1 MNIPAES
8 TAKFSKGERIVSRR
22 QIEMLFGGGNR
33 SMAAY
38 PVRMV
43 YMSMSRASHDEA
55 VQVLVT
61 VSKRHFKHAVRRN
74 RVKRQLREAYRANK
88 HLLYD
93 VLQHMPDRSLALAFI
108 WQSDRLYDSTEVAFA
123 MESLL
128 RRLSERLIRQL
139 HVQVVDEVRLAEEDG
154 L

>member
-22 QIEMLFGGGNR
+22 QIEKLFGGGNR

-93 VLQHMPDRSLALAFI
+93 VLQHMPDRSLTLAFI

>member
-1 MNIPAES
+1 MSISAES
-8 TAKFSKGERIVSRR
+8 AAKFGKGERIVSRR
-22 QIEMLFGGGNR
+22 LMEKLFGGGNR

-43 YMSMSRASHDEA
+43 YMPMSRDSHDEA

-93 VLQHMPDRSLALAFI
+93 VLQHTPDRSLALAFI
-108 WQSDRLYDSTEVAFA
+108 WQSDRLYDSREVALSV
-123 MESLL
+123 ESLL
-128 RRLSERLIRQL
+128 RRLSERLTRQL
-139 HVQVVDEVRLAEEDG
+139 HVQSLQESPLTEEG
-154 L
+154 VL

>member
-22 QIEMLFGGGNR
+22 QIEKLFGGGNR

-93 VLQHMPDRSLALAFI
+93 VLQHMPDRSLALMKSG
-108 WQSDRLYDSTEVAFA
+108 W
-123 MESLL
+123 L
-128 RRLSERLIRQL
+128 RRMDYD
-139 HVQVVDEVRLAEEDG
+139 VPVVVFTDTSA
-154 L
+154 